1 MEKREHSY
9 TVVGHI
15 YIWSCHCE
23 NSMEVF
29 PKSKNRTTVDPAIP
43 LLVIYPK
50 ISKTLIQTHAG
61 TSLDIETT

>member
-1 MEKREHSY
+1 VEKREHSY

-15 YIWSCHCE
+15 YIYGPATVK

-50 ISKTLIQTHAG
+50 ISKTLIQTCMH
-61 TSLDIETT
+61 